1 KCNTLLN
8 SICSHTDYDT
18 MKSENEEYRQNKQKL
33 IAAGYSDLE
42 MLLNDKLPQT
52 PTKKRC
58 QCKTK
63 LEQQKKRILQ
73 KFITDLDL
81 KLRKEKITTKEI
93 ITTIQKLLNKPGA
106 ETPTRSK
113 RPPPLTIKSNQT
125 RKVVMN
131 TIEYYAGN
139 NINNDGHCLNFDQEK
154 EKTWQELNSAA
165 TSLKPKIVIQAIS
178 DYYEKYSINSHS
190 EGNNSLSNEVR
201 NTIGRTRHLIAEKI
215 NGGSEE
221 IIFLPSTTYSLNILA
236 LSLQNYLEKGDKI
249 ALTHLEHNFTI
260 DINHLDNYIDQK
272 TKIVSFVHMRGGKKI
287 GPKEK
292 INNSLP
298 LAQKFEVGTLPLAQ
312 IFGLKASLEFLNS
325 FESKEVSNYEK
336 ELKDYALQELANLE
350 RIIIYNKNL
359 ETIDIVLF
367 NLKGYHAHDVA
378 DYLGKNDICV
388 RVGNFCCP
396 YLKELIGVEAALR
409 ISLFIYNTKEDI
421 DKLVSCLK
429 KLSQNPHLIVNFVN

>member
-190 EGNNSLSNEVR
+190 EGNNSLSNEF
-201 NTIGRTRHLIAEKI
+201 LAQEK
-215 NGGSEE
+215 GAQVE
-221 IIFLPSTTYSLNILA
+221 FLPLN
-236 LSLQNYLEKGDKI
+236 KD
-249 ALTHLEHNFTI
+249 FTI